1 MKFRYVCVDCGK
13 EYVTDKIVYQCPEC
27 AAKQQEGEF
36 PRGYLKV
43 IYDTQDLRKL
53 AGKDHVTIYDFFP
66 YEVPNKEVYPVGTT
80 PIIVPKRLNEK
91 LGLKNVFCKMDAYL
105 PSGSFKD
112 RASQLIAAQAIAHNE
127 KRIALASTGNA
138 GAAMSC
144 AGAAY
149 GLDIILFVPE
159 TAPINKLMQSV
170 LYGATVVPVK
180 GSYDDAF
187 LLSIEYTR
195 HFGGINRNT
204 AYNPMTIEGKKSVSI
219 ELFEQLGRKA
229 PDVVYVPVGDGC
241 IISGVYKGFYDL
253 MQAGLIDR
261 IPYSVCSQSEK
272 SNAISMAFETSE
284 FRSISA
290 TTRADSISVDIP
302 ASGRMAVQ
310 YLKEFGGWCTQVSE
324 EEILDAQ
331 MTLVHD
337 SGIFVEPASATA
349 WAAMNKDR
357 DMLRKHFGED
367 ASICVLL
374 TGIGDGFI
382 QTEVDG
388 KSIMFGR
395 ADNLREL
402 GIEIP
407 QDITA
412 EDGYEE
418 DVSVMYMIFKGKL
431 VAKMNIVYS
440 LDSDFE
446 YIVKQLAVSGMS
458 ICIKTLDPN
467 IDEEM
472 IKSRVKLDEYPMR
485 VIRYSSLEEIANEA
499 EHSDSGVVARGSSK
513 GLLETVTYCEKVLE
527 AKRTNS
533 FICLIQ
539 AIIGIVILAVI
550 LISGNFSSV
559 RSFYSV
565 LLQLFWLIPM
575 GIVTKAL
582 LR

>member
-1 MKFRYVCVDCGK
+1 MKFKYVCVDCNR

-27 AAKQQEGEF
+27 ASRQKEGEF
-36 PRGYLKV
+36 PKGYLKV
-43 IYDTQDLRKL
+43 IYDTQELRKL
-53 AGKDHVTIYDFFP
+53 AEKDHVSIYDFFP
-66 YEVPNKEVYPVGTT
+66 YDIPNKEVYPVGIT
-80 PIIVPKRLNEK
+80 PIVVPKRLNEK
-91 LGLKNVFCKMDAYL
+91 IGLKNVFCKMDAYL

-159 TAPINKLMQSV
+159 TAPVNKLMQSV

-187 LLSIEYTR
+187 LLSIEYTK

-261 IPYSVCSQSEK
+261 IPYIVCAQSEK
-272 SNAISMAFETSE
+272 SNAISTAFETGE
-284 FRSISA
+284 FRSIQA
-290 TTRADSISVDIP
+290 NTRADSISVDIP

-310 YLKEFGGWCTQVSE
+310 YLKQYGGWCTQVTE
-324 EEILDAQ
+324 EEILEAQ

-349 WAAMNKDR
+349 WAAMNKDKE
-357 DMLRKHFGED
+357 MLKKRFGAD

-374 TGIGDGFI
+374 TGIGFKDMAVFDG
-382 QTEVDG
+382 
-388 KSIMFGR
+388 
-395 ADNLREL
+395 
-402 GIEIP
+402 
-407 QDITA
+407 
-412 EDGYEE
+412 
-418 DVSVMYMIFKGKL
+418 
-431 VAKMNIVYS
+431 
-440 LDSDFE
+440 
-446 YIVKQLAVSGMS
+446 
-458 ICIKTLDPN
+458 
-467 IDEEM
+467 
-472 IKSRVKLDEYPMR
+472 RVKMPASIE
-485 VIRYSSLEEIANEA
+485 
-499 EHSDSGVVARGSSK
+499 
-513 GLLETVTYCEKVLE
+513 
-527 AKRTNS
+527 NS
-533 FICLIQ
+533 TQ
-539 AIIGIVILAVI
+539 AVI
-550 LISGNFSSV
+550 DRFS
-559 RSFYSV
+559 
-565 LLQLFWLIPM
+565 
-575 GIVTKAL
+575 
-582 LR
+582 